1 MRIRR
6 SASRLVGSVS
16 APALPGFELPPPSP
30 PPTAP
35 ESHAG
40 SVAASETSN
49 PALET
54 CELSR
59 SPWDLMAQL
68 HPSDPQEEQLFLET
82 YFAAV
87 AWRTSWLFQPSMP
100 ASSIKEEEEEEEE
113 EEDEADMAVD
123 MVDGV
128 IFELRVP
135 ARKKNKIKPRTKKVK
150 AEGSD
155 AGGGAPVWA
164 CKKNDGKRW
173 FCRRPV
179 SQPDSFCPY
188 HADYK
193 PPSGSSKPRNR
204 AADYAG
210 EGFYYYAGF
219 GPSRS
224 KRHRVSGSSDDTVPE
239 PTPDGQK
246 EEEAPV
252 PPEVEK
258 HIGSTAG
265 EAQGDA
271 ANHQA
276 EQPVQVEE
284 PRCDNK
290 VGIAGYDEESSDDHD
305 FVGDIKTKS
314 PLKKRWRKPVKSRS
328 LNSLM

>member
-6 SASRLVGSVS
+6 SASRLLGS
-16 APALPGFELPPPSP
+16 APAPELPRFELPPPP
-30 PPTAP
+30 PDHEP
-35 ESHAG
+35 HAG
-40 SVAASETSN
+40 FVAEAGTSS

-54 CELSR
+54 CELNS

-100 ASSIKEEEEEEEE
+100 ASSIKEEEEE

-193 PPSGSSKPRNR
+193 PPTGSSNQTSKR

-224 KRHRVSGSSDDTVPE
+224 KRHRVSGSSDDTLPE

-265 EAQGDA
+265 QAQGDA
-271 ANHQA
+271 ANQQE

-284 PRCDNK
+284 PRCEDNTA
-290 VGIAGYDEESSDDHD
+290 GIAGYDEESSDDHD